1 MRRQITVAIFALTA
15 INGVA
20 ATKQP
25 TDNSVKFSGDVR
37 VGYFSN
43 DRDDRNGSHDTT
55 DEFRLRV
62 RAGAGFKLTN
72 TLSAKARF
80 AGRYST
86 DDRNHPHFELFKAIP
101 AGDGLRRGD
110 STLDELYLAY
120 QPDAN
125 WKIKL
130 GRFQTKFE
138 LDGVAKKSLD
148 RANSGNTDITWVDG
162 VHAQY
167 KASNGWK
174 VHAILQH
181 NSDEGSTEVRRG
193 PLNFSEDGSRVSAF
207 FALENKQKWGPVVQ
221 RAIDVTYL
229 PDALRVDGTASGRID
244 DYWALVGRASAKWPL
259 GHSGMKFQLSG
270 ELGYAAN
277 RQTRQAART
286 GNSGKAGGTAT
297 QVSFNFVDI
306 IPKHSV
312 ALVLGRVEAGWLLSP
327 DFRNN
332 NTLIETRYVWK
343 MDKKSKLAIR
353 LRQREDL
360 DDINGAQEDRVDTDF
375 YVRYTHKF

>member
-1 MRRQITVAIFALTA
+1 MHRLIMGAIFVLTA
-15 INGVA
+15 TSGFA
-20 ATKQP
+20 ANNP
-25 TDNSVKFSGDVR
+25 STDPVKFSGDVR
-37 VGYFSN
+37 FGYFSN
-43 DRDDRNGSHDTT
+43 DRKDRNRSQNTT

-62 RAGAGFKLTN
+62 RAGVGMKFTD
-72 TLSAKARF
+72 TLSGKVRF

-86 DDRNHPHFELFKAIP
+86 EESNHPHFELFKAIP

-110 STLDELYLAY
+110 STLDELFLAY
-120 QPDAN
+120 KPNAS
-125 WKIKL
+125 WKIRA

-162 VHAQY
+162 VHAEY
-167 KASNGWK
+167 KFNNGWK
-174 VHAILQH
+174 AHGILQY

-193 PLNFSEDGSRVSAF
+193 PLNFSDDGSRASGF
-207 FALENKQKWGPVVQ
+207 FALESKKKWGPIVQ
-221 RAIDVTYL
+221 RAIDLTYL
-229 PDALRVDGTASGRID
+229 PDALQVDGNAAGRID
-244 DYWALVGRASAKWPL
+244 DYWAIVGRTSARWPL
-259 GHSGMKFQLSG
+259 GTSGMKFQLSG
-270 ELGYAAN
+270 ELGYAGN
-277 RQTRQAART
+277 RQTKVAAKT
-286 GNSGKAGGTAT
+286 GTSGEAGGTAA
-297 QVSFNFVDI
+297 QVTFNFVDI
-306 IPKHSV
+306 IPHHSA

-360 DDINGAQEDRVDTDF
+360 DDINGALRDRVDTDF

>member
-1 MRRQITVAIFALTA
+1 MRHFIIATACALTA
-15 INGVA
+15 TSGFA
-20 ATKQP
+20 ATNSP
-25 TDNSVKFSGDVR
+25 TDSVKFSGDVR
-37 VGYFSN
+37 FGYFSN
-43 DRDDRNGSHDTT
+43 DREDRNRSQNTT

-62 RAGAGFKLTN
+62 RAGVGVKLSETV
-72 TLSAKARF
+72 SAKVRF

-86 DDRNHPHFELFKAIP
+86 EQSNHPHFELFKAIP

-110 STLDELYLAY
+110 STLDELFLTFKPNA
-120 QPDAN
+120 D
-125 WKIKL
+125 WKIRA

-162 VHAQY
+162 VHAEY
-167 KASNGWK
+167 KLNNGWK
-174 VHAILQH
+174 AHGILQY

-193 PLNFSEDGSRVSAF
+193 PLNFSDNGSRVSGF
-207 FALENKQKWGPVVQ
+207 FALENKKKWGPIVQ
-221 RAIDVTYL
+221 RGIDLTYL
-229 PDALRVDGTASGRID
+229 PDALQVDGNTTGRID
-244 DYWALVGRASAKWPL
+244 DYWALVGRTSARWPL
-259 GHSGMKFQLSG
+259 GTSGMKFQLSG
-270 ELGYAAN
+270 ELGYAGN
-277 RQTRQAART
+277 RQTKVAANT
-286 GNSGKAGGTAT
+286 GTSGKVGGTAA

-306 IPKHSV
+306 IPHHSV

-360 DDINGAQEDRVDTDF
+360 DDINGAARDRVDTDF